1 MTEDFVE
8 EVVSDWV
15 TETTP
20 RERVHRVIERTYD
33 GLSAGEVAEQAETT
47 PKTARKHLE
56 ELSREGFVT
65 KVSQPD
71 RKATLYKR
79 SPTSLVIEEAARIN
93 NSVSTQELVE
103 RIAEMKS
110 EIESYRDQTGANSPE
125 DAVLED
131 GSVDEE
137 LLFQWRGTRRNLRF
151 AKAALAI
158 SQAEDAV
165 EQPHA
170 G

>member
-1 MTEDFVE
+1 MTEDMVE

-20 RERVHRVIERTYD
+20 RERVHSVIERTYD
-33 GLSAGEVAEQAETT
+33 ALSAAEVAEQAETT
-47 PKTARKHLE
+47 PKTARKHLKG
-56 ELSREGFVT
+56 LSREGFVT
-65 KVSQPD
+65 QVSQPD

-93 NSVSTQELVE
+93 NSVSKQELVE
-103 RIAEMKS
+103 RIAEMKA
-110 EIESYRDQTGANSPE
+110 EIKSYRDQAGADSPE
-125 DAVLED
+125 DAALQDE
-131 GSVDEE
+131 SVDEE
-137 LLFQWRGTRRNLRF
+137 LLFRWRGTRRNMRF

-165 EQPHA
+165 EQSHA